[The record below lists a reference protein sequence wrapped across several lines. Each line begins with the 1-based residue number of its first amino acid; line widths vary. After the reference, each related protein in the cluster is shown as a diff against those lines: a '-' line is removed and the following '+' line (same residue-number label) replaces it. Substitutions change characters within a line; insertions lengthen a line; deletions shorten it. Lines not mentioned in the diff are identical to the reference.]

1 MSNLNTEQ
9 RRHAVPS
16 SLALYNNL
24 GHRNTQE
31 QAHIINDEGYD
42 GDDESNGND
51 SDSNEHEG
59 SSRSARSEDRCLFLE
74 PSHTDDGDYVFSQS
88 ALEASFTSA
97 MLDAFP
103 TDWHLHIMSAT
114 QQWKRYI
121 ALVEPFSC
129 NYTQWA
135 KVKKF
140 VSKILD
146 KIAARDQGKKQSIYY
161 CIKYSCPP
169 LRSRQNS
176 CDPSPCRRFFCLE
189 TTQT

>member
-9 RRHAVPS
+9 RQHAVPS

-24 GHRNTQE
+24 GHWNTQE
-31 QAHIINDEGYD
+31 QGHVINDEGYD
-42 GDDESNGND
+42 GDDESNVND

-59 SSRSARSEDRCLFLE
+59 SSRSVRSEDRSLFLE

-97 MLDAFP
+97 ILDAFP

-114 QQWKRYI
+114 QQWKQHI

-146 KIAARDQGKKQSIYY
+146 KIAACDQGKKQSIYY
-161 CIKYSCPP
+161 CINTHALP
-169 LRSRQNS
+169 
-176 CDPSPCRRFFCLE
+176 
-189 TTQT
+189 